1 VYPPLLSTALPCT
14 NDNIPPTLSS
24 AVCPPPVSHAIAVCC
39 NMEENQLTEGR
50 KDFCKP
56 CTGCACSVTKL
67 ISFHFPLFPS
77 FRHRPFQRPFS
88 LVPLLAP
95 IARAR
100 EGKHLR
106 RQRASCHGGRRMR
119 QTSLAVGLGCTVARG
134 CGCGFGR

>member
-1 VYPPLLSTALPCT
+1 MYPPLLSTALPCT

-67 ISFHFPLFPS
+67 ISFHFPFLVS

-88 LVPLLAP
+88 LVSSSRSNC
-95 IARAR
+95 ARRGGSTLTTAAGVLPWWPKD
-100 EGKHLR
+100 ETDIF
-106 RQRASCHGGRRMR
+106 GGR
-119 QTSLAVGLGCTVARG
+119 VGVY
-134 CGCGFGR
+134 GRAWVWMWVW